1 MNTSTSTRRPR
12 PRTTRSP
19 APLGPRGI
27 SVHGNRGIKV
37 VRACRIERPA
47 ADLYAA
53 CRDPRNLPRIL
64 GHPVTITPVDAPEP
78 RWKVLIPV
86 GGRQIEWEATLIN
99 DEPDRLIAWRSLE
112 GAPVP
117 NAGTIRFEPVTDGPG
132 TTVTLQMEFDPPGGR
147 LTAYLAEL
155 TGQGPESQVTEALQ
169 RFKEMMESE
178 KPVPTPQRAF

>member
-1 MNTSTSTRRPR
+1 MTTSTPVHGFRPGAG
-12 PRTTRSP
+12 PKP
-19 APLGPRGI
+19 AALGPRGI

-47 ADLYAA
+47 AELYAA
-53 CRDPRNLPRIL
+53 CRELENLPRIL
-64 GHPVTITPVDAPEP
+64 GHPVAITPTEGPEP
-78 RWKVLIPV
+78 CWKVQIPV
-86 GGRQIEWEATLIN
+86 GQRLIEWNATLIN

-117 NAGTIRFEPVTDGPG
+117 NAGTIRFDPVEDGPG

-169 RFKEMMESE
+169 RFKRLMESAH
-178 KPVPTPQRAF
+178 R